1 MKVYKQKYAGSA
13 NTAPVS
19 AAPEHA
25 NGKTKNYQKGGI
37 GGKKRYNGKGANR
50 QNQQSQQYKGR
61 PAAKPAA
68 SYNKNGAQ
76 KPQTAKPAKQGLF
89 AKIKSLFSKK

>member
-13 NTAPVS
+13 NTAP
-19 AAPEHA
+19 AAAERT
-25 NGKTKNYQKGGI
+25 GEKSRSYQK